1 MKLLE
6 SLESKGREHLSI
18 AEGQGDILE
27 DPTFSS
33 SLWRLKL
40 TEGTKGHLTLILPGV
55 NSLFIDIAFNAALHC
70 TALHCVYRTVLHYM

>member
-1 MKLLE
+1 MAMKLLE
-6 SLESKGREHLSI
+6 FSPKSKGREHLSI

-40 TEGTKGHLTLILPGV
+40 TEGTRGHLTLILPGV
-55 NSLFIDIAFNAALHC
+55 NSLFIDIAFNAASL
-70 TALHCVYRTVLHYM
+70 